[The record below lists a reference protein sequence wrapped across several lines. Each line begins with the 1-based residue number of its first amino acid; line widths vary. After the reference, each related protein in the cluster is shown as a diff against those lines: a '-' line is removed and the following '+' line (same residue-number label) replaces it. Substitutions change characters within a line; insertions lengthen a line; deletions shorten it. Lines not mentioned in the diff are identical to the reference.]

1 MWELILN
8 DDIFFDVISILECK
22 CRSKTPRQSAIDVSC
37 HADDPAFPNMKAAY
51 RAHLSDPSLF
61 VEVVPISDDSI
72 KSKIHQIYRLQYI
85 KDVILPRVLDDN
97 AFQIV
102 NSIIYFHQVDIVQY
116 LSKRDEF
123 WKEIFEGTFPDQ
135 KVNGAVDSKEQKE
148 PTANGAEHAEDHEA
162 KQQDAIAFLQ
172 SFAQMVKQLQ
182 ISMRTQHFRALSE
195 RGMLRV
201 LEYALLNTRL
211 HDVQPIRIAVV
222 EILMLLVDNDPS
234 SIRSFVL
241 KEHERPG
248 KQQTLM
254 TAIISAFHKEED
266 LGVKAQLA
274 EAIRVLLLPPGEAA
288 ATEVGLPAIFAIP
301 TCANPHATI
310 DGCSTH
316 ATRRS
321 ECR

>member
-1 MWELILN
+1 
-8 DDIFFDVISILECK
+8 
-22 CRSKTPRQSAIDVSC
+22 
-37 HADDPAFPNMKAAY
+37 MKAAY

-61 VEVVPISDDSI
+61 VEVVPIPDESI
-72 KSKIHQIYRLQYI
+72 KTKIHQIYRLQYM

-116 LSKRDEF
+116 LSKKEDF
-123 WKEIFEGTFPDQ
+123 WKEIFDGTFPEH
-135 KVNGAVDSKEQKE
+135 KVNGVSEKKETPDAK
-148 PTANGAEHAEDHEA
+148 TNGSDHTEDQEA
-162 KQQDAIAFLQ
+162 KQQEAIAFLQ

-182 ISMRTQHFRALSE
+182 LNMRTQHFRALSE

-201 LEYALLNTRL
+201 LEYALSNTRL
-211 HDVQPIRIAVV
+211 HDIQPIRIAIV

-241 KEHERPG
+241 KEHEVPG
-248 KQQTLM
+248 KQRTLM

-288 ATEVGLPAIFAIP
+288 ATEV
-301 TCANPHATI
+301 
-310 DGCSTH
+310 S
-316 ATRRS
+316 
-321 ECR
+321 